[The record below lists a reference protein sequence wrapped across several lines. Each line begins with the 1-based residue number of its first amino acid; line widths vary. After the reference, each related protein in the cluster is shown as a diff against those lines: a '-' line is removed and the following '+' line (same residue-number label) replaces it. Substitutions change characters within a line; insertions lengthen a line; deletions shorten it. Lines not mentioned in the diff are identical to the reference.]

1 MSELKTDKPKL
12 TWIDIAITVTLL
24 ASIVG
29 LAAWLL
35 SSRFSYFAAPASSFG
50 LVNLL
55 KKPKDEDSTQAEVT
69 ETTRDRESVITPST
83 SDRFDGTDI
92 SMPPS
97 SLDTALVIPE
107 PPLGSNPV
115 GQSLDPSIDP
125 FDSSLLEVHLPLD
138 EVFPSVNEAIDAT
151 SPDAQSDPL
160 GDLVSPEMS
169 DQPDPLRDL
178 VPTVSS
184 EPSEPSD
191 QTGLPHDWIPT
202 PPSPTPPSSTPI
214 ATPAPIDQP
223 IRYLSERYDQGERNF
238 QNFDLRNID
247 LNYRLLRL
255 VGADLRELKAERANL
270 QQVDLT
276 QANLGRADLQYAKL
290 DGANLSYTNLAAANL
305 SGASLRG
312 VNLREAKLMDAQLA
326 IADLSY
332 ADLSGADLSGA
343 DLTDTNLYRA
353 RLDGAKL
360 PDTLPRS

>member
-1 MSELKTDKPKL
+1 MAELKTEKPKL

-35 SSRFSYFAAPASSFG
+35 SGKFSYVAAPASSFG

-55 KKPKDEDSTQAEVT
+55 KKPKEEDSAQAKAPGST
-69 ETTRDRESVITPST
+69 EEDESVVIPPPPQPDNVSVT
-83 SDRFDGTDI
+83 DGFMDGTDVYSPSTVDTLPFPTADRPTEEI
-92 SMPPS
+92 SDNAQGTLGVDPFDGSLLDVS
-97 SLDTALVIPE
+97 SSWDEALLPE
-107 PPLGSNPV
+107 NSTIDPMASVQP
-115 GQSLDPSIDP
+115 DPSID
-125 FDSSLLEVHLPLD
+125 
-138 EVFPSVNEAIDAT
+138 SV
-151 SPDAQSDPL
+151 
-160 GDLVSPEMS
+160 
-169 DQPDPLRDL
+169 
-178 VPTVSS
+178 
-184 EPSEPSD
+184 
-191 QTGLPHDWIPT
+191 PT
-202 PPSPTPPSSTPI
+202 PPSFTIST
-214 ATPAPIDQP
+214 ATPDDQP

-238 QNFDLRNID
+238 QNFDLRNVD

-270 QQVDLT
+270 QQVNLT

-312 VNLREAKLMDAQLA
+312 VNLRDAKLMDAQLT

-360 PDTLPRS
+360 PETVRQA